1 MLAVV
6 VEGPGA
12 VVVRFPPGA
21 AARARTLAASER
33 PEHLKIT
40 RGVPK

>member
-6 VEGPGA
+6 VEGLG
-12 VVVRFPPGA
+12 VVVARFPPA
-21 AARARTLAASER
+21 VAARARALAASER

-40 RGVPK
+40 RGVP

>member
-6 VEGPGA
+6 VEAPGA
-12 VVVRFPPGA
+12 VVVRFPPGV
-21 AARARTLAASER
+21 AARARALATSEH

-40 RGVPK
+40 QGVPQ

>member
-6 VEGPGA
+6 IEGPGA
-12 VVVRFPPGA
+12 VVARFPPGVVV
-21 AARARTLAASER
+21 RALAASER

-40 RGVPK
+40 RDVP